1 MRFRA
6 SVLDEPLLEFGS
18 GGREIDIRLGLKRHG
33 PLEPERA
40 PRVRLGVIGTSE
52 TIEGFARFLDRC
64 QVGID
69 AKPSRQPNLF
79 LPFPGLANDN
89 PFRCAFE
96 VDPRAR
102 KPIPRSD
109 ITRIAGIKS
118 RAAAIEEAVALFA
131 AQAQAIAEAPG
142 PPDVIIC
149 ALPFD
154 LIASVIPDTGLG
166 RSEEAEDDQATDTGA
181 VPDFR
186 DLLKA
191 RTIHL
196 KRPLQL
202 VWPTT
207 WEDSGRTVRQL
218 AKLANKPVQD
228 PATRAWNLFGGL
240 YYKAGNVPWRLP

>member
-1 MRFRA
+1 MRFHA
-6 SVLDEPLLEFGS
+6 SVLDEPLLEFGG
-18 GGREIDIRLGLKRHG
+18 GGREVDIRLGLMRHG

-40 PRVRLGVIGTSE
+40 SRVRLGVIGTSE
-52 TIEGFARFLDRC
+52 TIEGFARFVDRC

-69 AKPSRQPNLF
+69 AKTSRQPNLF
-79 LPFPGLANDN
+79 LAFPGLANEN

-96 VDPRAR
+96 IDARAR

-109 ITRIAGIKS
+109 ITRLVGIKS
-118 RAAAIEEAVALFA
+118 NTDAIEEAVTLFA

-154 LIASVIPDTGLG
+154 LIARVMPDAGLS
-166 RSEEAEDDQATDTGA
+166 RADDAEGGNASDKGA
-181 VPDFR
+181 APDFR

-191 RTIHL
+191 HAIHL

-207 WEDSGRTVRQL
+207 WEDGGRTVRQL
-218 AKLANKPVQD
+218 SKLASKPVQD

-240 YYKAGNVPWRLP
+240 YYKAGNRHYI